1 MGRAGQGA
9 ARWSGVTEITDTVAA
24 KPFKVP
30 RSVLVIMYT
39 PALETLLIERADY
52 PGFWQS
58 VTGSQDEG
66 ESFAQTAARELL
78 EETGFDAAK
87 FGGVT
92 DLHYE
97 NVYCIYPRWRHR
109 YPPLTTHNRERCF
122 AVRLPEKLIPTLAP
136 REHVAFEWMPIDY
149 AAKRVTSWSNAAAL
163 RSLAARFAL
172 LKAG

>member
-1 MGRAGQGA
+1 M
-9 ARWSGVTEITDTVAA
+9 TEIADANTA
-24 KPFKVP
+24 KPFKIP
-30 RSVLVIMYT
+30 HSVLVIMYT
-39 PALETLLIERADY
+39 PARETLLIERADY

-58 VTGSQDEG
+58 VTGSQDDG

-78 EETGFDAAK
+78 EETGFDAAN

-109 YPPLTTHNRERCF
+109 YPPQTTHNRERCF
-122 AVRLPEKLIPTLAP
+122 AVRLPEKLAPKLAP
-136 REHVAFEWMPIDY
+136 REHVAFEWMPIER
-149 AAKRVTSWSNAAAL
+149 AAERVTSWSNAAAL

-172 LKAG
+172 LTNALNR